1 MYIDHIGELLAQHV
15 PCDKEEIKALIVKS
29 DNKEHGDFAFPCFPL
44 AKKLRKAPAAIAAEL
59 AEKIELPD
67 CFSKCENV
75 GPYLNFFVD
84 QAHFNGYVIGEISEK
99 KDRYGSSGIGVGKAC
114 LLEHTSINPNASPH
128 IGRARN
134 AIVGDFVGRLLKFEG
149 YDVKVHYFVND
160 IGKQI
165 SMLVLGA
172 GEREEVKFDDLLN
185 LYVDIN
191 NRVKED
197 PELEKQV
204 FDLLYQLENGDE
216 AVRKRFRQ
224 IVDVCIKGQSAIFNE
239 LGIFYDC
246 CDYESQ
252 FLFDNSLEDIIR
264 QLLDKGLV
272 FEDDLGRYVVNLEKY
287 GLSPLV
293 ITRADKTSLYPLR
306 DIAYTIWKCSHNTD
320 KNIIILGQ
328 DQELYFKQIAAIVT
342 ELGHRPPE
350 VVHYSFVM
358 LVDGKMSTRQGTV
371 VLLEDFM
378 REAVNK
384 ADEGIV
390 ERGDQS
396 DPERAKRIAYG
407 AVKYSMEKTSN
418 ERNVIFD
425 WDKALSFDGDT
436 GPYILYSYV
445 RINSILKKC
454 GADSADLTGA
464 VDYSL
469 LNREAESDLIT
480 QLYAF
485 PDVVQK
491 AVREFSPHVITH
503 YIFDLAKKFSAF
515 YRECQVMNAEDVQ
528 LKNARIRLIL
538 SVRQVLENAF
548 GIIGMETVEH
558 M

>member
-1 MYIDHIGELLAQHV
+1 M
-15 PCDKEEIKALIVKS
+15 
-29 DNKEHGDFAFPCFPL
+29 
-44 AKKLRKAPAAIAAEL
+44 
-59 AEKIELPD
+59 
-67 CFSKCENV
+67 
-75 GPYLNFFVD
+75 
-84 QAHFNGYVIGEISEK
+84 
-99 KDRYGSSGIGVGKAC
+99 
-114 LLEHTSINPNASPH
+114 
-128 IGRARN
+128 
-134 AIVGDFVGRLLKFEG
+134 
-149 YDVKVHYFVND
+149 
-160 IGKQI
+160 
-165 SMLVLGA
+165 
-172 GEREEVKFDDLLN
+172 
-185 LYVDIN
+185 
-191 NRVKED
+191 
-197 PELEKQV
+197 
-204 FDLLYQLENGDE
+204 
-216 AVRKRFRQ
+216 
-224 IVDVCIKGQSAIFNE
+224 
-239 LGIFYDC
+239 
-246 CDYESQ
+246 
-252 FLFDNSLEDIIR
+252 
-264 QLLDKGLV
+264 
-272 FEDDLGRYVVNLEKY
+272 
-287 GLSPLV
+287 
-293 ITRADKTSLYPLR
+293 R
-306 DIAYTIWKCSHNTD
+306 DIAYTIWKCNHNAE

-384 ADEGIV
+384 ADEGIM
-390 ERGDQS
+390 ERGEQS

-454 GADSADLTGA
+454 GADTADLSGT

-469 LNREAESDLIT
+469 LSLEAENDLIT

-485 PDVVQK
+485 PDVIRK
-491 AVREFSPHVITH
+491 AAREFSPHVITH
-503 YIFDLAKKFSAF
+503 YIFDLAKKFSVF
-515 YRECQVMNAEDVQ
+515 YRECSVMNAEDTQ
-528 LKNARIRLIL
+528 LKNARIKLIS